1 MRILH
6 LVGTLNVG
14 GIERLVTDIALA
26 QKFSGHDVAVC
37 CLLHMEGELL
47 KVLAVENVPVL
58 DASYGRSPRR
68 LVFRLSQILRDWK
81 PDVIHSHVNF
91 SILWQVIANIVG
103 SYGAFIL
110 TQHTL
115 LSMSPWVKFRSRV
128 LYGLARPF
136 IRVHTAVSE
145 YAAEYAQ
152 HLYALSNSH
161 RPIVI
166 PNGIK
171 AERYTFDAGARSRL
185 RHEWNIGDDE
195 ILWGTVGRLDWI
207 KGYDLLI
214 QAFCEARESLPCIR
228 LAIAGQGSERARLQA
243 KCAELACAHAVSW
256 LGLRQDVPEV
266 LSAFDLY
273 VQPSRNE
280 SSSLSVLEALANG
293 LYIVA
298 SDVGGIREIARRSGY
313 ITLVKPEDSDALRD
327 AIIRVTLKH
336 NGKRLSSCPPEFTFQ
351 AMLEAY
357 EKLYRRV
364 VEGHRI

>member
-14 GIERLVTDIALA
+14 GIERLVTDIAFA
-26 QKFSGHDVAVC
+26 QKSLGHDVVVC
-37 CLLHMEGELL
+37 CLLRREGELL
-47 KVLAVENVPVL
+47 KVLATESIPVL

-68 LVFRLSQILRDWK
+68 LVLRLSRILREWK

-91 SILWQVIANIVG
+91 SIPWQTTANLVG
-103 SYGAFIL
+103 SRSAFAL

-115 LSMSPWVKFRSRV
+115 LSMSPLVKIRSRV
-128 LYGLARPF
+128 FYRLARPF
-136 IRVHTAVSE
+136 MDVHTAVSE

-152 HLYALSNSH
+152 RLYALSNG
-161 RPIVI
+161 RRLIVI

-171 AERYTFDAGARSRL
+171 AERYAFDAGARSRL

-195 ILWGTVGRLDWI
+195 ILWGAVGRLDWV

-214 QAFCEARESLPCIR
+214 QAFCEARKSLPRIR
-228 LAIAGQGSERARLQA
+228 LAIAGQGPERAGLEA
-243 KCAELACAHAVSW
+243 KCTELDCAQAVIW

-266 LSAFDLY
+266 LSALDLY

-293 LYIVA
+293 LPVVA
-298 SDVGGIREIARRSGY
+298 SDVGGMREIARHSVHVTGVR
-313 ITLVKPEDSDALRD
+313 PEDSDALRD
-327 AIIRVTLKH
+327 AIISVTRSY
-336 NGKRLSSCPPEFTFQ
+336 NGKRPSSCPPGYTFQ
-351 AMLEAY
+351 AMLDAY
-357 EKLYRRV
+357 EQLYRRV
-364 VEGHRI
+364 IEARRM